1 LAVLPN
7 SLGEEHPL
15 GNHVFTQRCL
25 PPTRKNLRLRMH
37 INTMVCKGNMNF
49 AWGEK
54 KWRETTG
61 VVPATMPGPF

>member
-1 LAVLPN
+1 
-7 SLGEEHPL
+7 
-15 GNHVFTQRCL
+15 
-25 PPTRKNLRLRMH
+25 MH